1 MPWSCP
7 ACGSTIQHDLGE
19 ARPRFGVRY
28 RCHLCRLELVMD
40 PATIRLVE
48 PADIQHSHKPD
59 AERSD
64 PLQ

>member
-7 ACGSTIQHDLGE
+7 ACGSSIQHDPGE

-40 PATIRLVE
+40 PATIKLVE
-48 PADIQHSHKPD
+48 PADETIDTNQTPSG
-59 AERSD
+59 
-64 PLQ
+64 QT